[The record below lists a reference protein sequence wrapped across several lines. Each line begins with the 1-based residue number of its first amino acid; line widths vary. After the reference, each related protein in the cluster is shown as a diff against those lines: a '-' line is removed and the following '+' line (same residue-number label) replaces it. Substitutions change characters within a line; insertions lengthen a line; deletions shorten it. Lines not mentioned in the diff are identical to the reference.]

1 MRYIK
6 QFAGFALV
14 MGMALSSATVASAAS
29 DNAWRYN
36 QPAVRN
42 DYRMEQRIREDR
54 LREERA
60 REARLRAEIA
70 RDRLRHNQRR
80 DFDDYRR

>member
-1 MRYIK
+1 MRYRK
-6 QFAGFALV
+6 QFAGLALV
-14 MGMALSSATVASAAS
+14 MSMALSSATVASAAS
-29 DNAWRYN
+29 DDAWHDN
-36 QPAVRN
+36 QPAVRH

-60 REARLRAEIA
+60 R
-70 RDRLRHNQRR
+70 DRFRHNERR